1 MRLNEVVVGTE
12 VELEVKSGKNDWLFQ
27 SIVRYEI
34 KGALLLDPVIY
45 EGKPLNLEAE
55 GITVHI
61 VVKDE
66 DIPIQFRNCVVRNV
80 HLKEQ
85 NFLAAACSQ
94 EGKRVNRRNAFRI
107 FMGERGVVELIG
119 KNRRLEAVVRDLS
132 MTGFSFVV
140 DVDEWEEDAYLV
152 WLNFLG
158 RYDEKMRMQGEVVR
172 KNEGERGR
180 LIVGCQIIKCAN
192 DLSSYISYKQRE
204 NLKKFADKR
213 E

>member
-1 MRLNEVVVGTE
+1 MWLREVVIGTE
-12 VELEVKSGKNDWLFQ
+12 VDLEVKSEKCDWLFQ
-27 SIVRYEI
+27 STVRQEI

-45 EGKPLNLEAE
+45 EDKMLNLSAD
-55 GITVHI
+55 GISVNVI
-61 VVKDE
+61 VKDE
-66 DIPIQFRNCVVRNV
+66 DIPIQFRNCVVRNIR
-80 HLKEQ
+80 LQ
-85 NFLAAACSQ
+85 DGNFLAVACSQ

-107 FMGERGVVELIG
+107 FMGERGTVELIG
-119 KNRRLEAVVRDLS
+119 KNRRLDAVVRDLS

-140 DVDEWEEDAYLV
+140 DVYDWEDDTSLV
-152 WLNFLG
+152 WLNFTG
-158 RYDEKMRMQGEVVR
+158 RYDEKMRMQGEVIR
-172 KNEGERGR
+172 KSEGERGR